1 MVNRQANRWTISRS
15 TIWGTEN
22 HNSRKK
28 FGKDRNTGFRNDEI
42 TRPKLR
48 VIGHDSQYHK
58 NFLTSSYYV
67 FIYNGVIVIDLS
79 GVQLGLKSQVWK
91 KRCTLWLHLF
101 SCLFELAQFDHFTC
115 NTGVWSLLKIY
126 WCSCRFV
133 KKPKRERFKSHFA
146 GMQNR
151 KRCDQSKA
159 KNNAIRW

>member
-1 MVNRQANRWTISRS
+1 M
-15 TIWGTEN
+15 WGTEN

-42 TRPKLR
+42 TKPKLR

-91 KRCTLWLHLF
+91 KEMYFMIAPLF
-101 SCLFELAQFDHFTC
+101 MSFW
-115 NTGVWSLLKIY
+115 TGTIWSPY
-126 WCSCRFV
+126 
-133 KKPKRERFKSHFA
+133 
-146 GMQNR
+146 M
-151 KRCDQSKA
+151 
-159 KNNAIRW
+159 